1 MVKKDTVPSEDVDNG
16 GVEGEAKP
24 SREEILEDDHFV
36 VMGLRK
42 NLRLRWDSSE
52 ARREYTS
59 FLHVL

>member
-1 MVKKDTVPSEDVDNG
+1 MKKDAVPSEDVDNG
-16 GVEGEAKP
+16 GVERKAKP

-52 ARREYTS
+52 SRREYTT
-59 FLHVL
+59 FLLVL